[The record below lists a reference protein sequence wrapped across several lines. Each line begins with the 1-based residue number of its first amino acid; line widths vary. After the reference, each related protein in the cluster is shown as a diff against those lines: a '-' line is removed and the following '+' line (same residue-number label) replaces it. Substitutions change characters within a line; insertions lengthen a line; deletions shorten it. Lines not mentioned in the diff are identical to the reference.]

1 MVKYVDSGEG
11 PDTNSKKRKKTG
23 FKVDRRANF
32 ERIMLRKQGKDPKK
46 SPSSPSTTKSVVFN
60 EAALKEYVT
69 SLHKNKNE
77 RRVRAFVD
85 MKQKIKKD
93 SAKTRREQREQA
105 RLAYNKYAKVPILP
119 NYTFRLPNA
128 ALDDVE
134 EDEEFDEEKDEEDA
148 PLDAAL
154 EPVVQQ
160 SSSLKRLA
168 LQGSSVHCMP
178 LSMTTPSPN
187 VEQRESDI
195 ESGLNKK
202 RKKNKELTGEKC
214 THEDKQEESTVRM
227 ASTNNDLPAQKSTLS
242 AFYAENDKLSAQAV
256 TVEVRPLF
264 ENLKSTELLS
274 ESSSTGKSQHSKNGK
289 DKKFTSSLPSAD
301 FSDLPPV
308 VEEELRRLRQ
318 ETKGPS
324 RTKARIATQ
333 KELLKIRKIRKH
345 SRKGHGKKS
354 SCGKRK
360 NRS

>member
-32 ERIMLRKQGKDPKK
+32 ERIMLKKQGKDPKK
-46 SPSSPSTTKSVVFN
+46 LSSPSTTKSVVFN

-128 ALDDVE
+128 AIDDVE
-134 EDEEFDEEKDEEDA
+134 EDEELDEEKDEEKA
-148 PLDAAL
+148 PLDAVL
-154 EPVVQQ
+154 EPLLQQ
-160 SSSLKRLA
+160 RSNVRRTA
-168 LQGSSVHCMP
+168 LQGSSMHCMP

-187 VEQRESDI
+187 LENRGSDAEI
-195 ESGLNKK
+195 GMDKK
-202 RKKNKELTGEKC
+202 RKRNKELRGEKY
-214 THEDKQEESTVRM
+214 TNEDEQEENTAQM
-227 ASTNNDLPAQKSTLS
+227 TTTNGDLPTRKSTLA
-242 AFYAENDKLSAQAV
+242 AFYAENEKLSAQAV

-264 ENLKSTELLS
+264 ENPKSTELLG
-274 ESSSTGKSQHSKNGK
+274 ESSSTGISLHGRSGRDKN
-289 DKKFTSSLPSAD
+289 FTSSLPSAD
-301 FSDLPPV
+301 FSDLPPA